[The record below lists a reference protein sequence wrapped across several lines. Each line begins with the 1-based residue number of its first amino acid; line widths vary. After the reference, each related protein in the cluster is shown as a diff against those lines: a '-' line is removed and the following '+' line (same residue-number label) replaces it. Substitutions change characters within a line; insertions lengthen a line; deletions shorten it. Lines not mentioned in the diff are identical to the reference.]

1 MANKTLEGTTLKL
14 AEELKK
20 IGRITCGP
28 QSNAY
33 YTAKANPGVFYR
45 KQRQD
50 GGWTIS
56 LKPAYR

>member
-1 MANKTLEGTTLKL
+1 MAIKTLEGTARKL
-14 AEELKK
+14 AEELKTVK
-20 IGRITCGP
+20 RITCGP

-33 YTAKANPGVFYR
+33 CTARANASVFYR